1 MTKERLLELKR
12 IVENRVAEE
21 AETHAQMLERRMP
34 TVVIDKHRNDVAVW
48 EDISIIISEA
58 IDNMNK
64 DEPAMIHHDKDGNE
78 YWNFGNAVEKGIW
91 EIVEEQRL
99 KNAVEAAPDM
109 VNQPAH
115 YNMGKYEV
123 IDVIK
128 DWLTPEEFRGY
139 TKGNL
144 IKYVARERLKNGDED
159 MEKAEFYLH
168 YFNTDGEKGVK

>member
-21 AETHAQMLERRMP
+21 VETHAQMLERRMP
-34 TVVIDKHRNDVAVW
+34 AIVIDKHRNDVAIW
-48 EDISIIISEA
+48 QDILA
-58 IDNMNK
+58 IVD
-64 DEPAMIHHDKDGNE
+64 D
-78 YWNFGNAVEKGIW
+78 AVELNNKF
-91 EIVEEQRL
+91 EVVCKTFEDY
-99 KNAVEAAPDM
+99 KNGNDTSDYFECMADPDAKPHDM

-123 IDVIK
+123 LDVIK